1 MTSQPDNTTPATPEA
16 EASGAASTVGAARKL
31 QVRRAPK
38 YVPFLIAGALA
49 GVATAAIF
57 TFMFPADEQFAAS
70 SVFGLFAVLL
80 VLPGMGLGA
89 VVALVLDRQGRK
101 KSETLVVE
109 QLPDDNGSASA
120 ETA

>member
-1 MTSQPDNTTPATPEA
+1 MTSQPETTP
-16 EASGAASTVGAARKL
+16 GAPRKL

-49 GVATAAIF
+49 GVVTAAIF
-57 TFMFPADEQFAAS
+57 TFTFPQNGDFTAS
-70 SVFGLFAVLL
+70 SVFGLFAVLM

-89 VVALVLDRQGRK
+89 IVALVLDRQGRR
-101 KSETLVVE
+101 KSKTLVVE
-109 QLPDDNGSASA
+109 SLPDDNSNAQA

>member
-1 MTSQPDNTTPATPEA
+1 MTSQPETTPGEP
-16 EASGAASTVGAARKL
+16 RQL

-57 TFMFPADEQFAAS
+57 T
-70 SVFGLFAVLL
+70 VLL
-80 VLPGMGLGA
+80 MLPGAGLGA
-89 VVALVLDRQGRK
+89 IVALVLDHRGRRRSK
-101 KSETLVVE
+101 TLVAE
-109 QLPDDNGSASA
+109 ALPDDDRNAAA

>member
-1 MTSQPDNTTPATPEA
+1 MTSQPETSPPEQT
-16 EASGAASTVGAARKL
+16 SGEPRKL
-31 QVRRAPK
+31 QLRRAPK

-57 TFMFPADEQFAAS
+57 TFLFPSDGDFAAS

-80 VLPGMGLGA
+80 LLPGAGLGA
-89 VVALVLDRQGRK
+89 LVALFLDRQGRK
-101 KSETLVVE
+101 KSKTLLVAS
-109 QLPDDNGSASA
+109 LPDDNSNAEA